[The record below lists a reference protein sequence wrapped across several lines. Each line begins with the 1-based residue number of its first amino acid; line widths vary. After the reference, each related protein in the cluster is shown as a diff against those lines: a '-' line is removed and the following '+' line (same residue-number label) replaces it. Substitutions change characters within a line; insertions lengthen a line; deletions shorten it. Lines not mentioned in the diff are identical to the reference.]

1 MLKLILQQTGAVSR
15 IIYNATYNYLPS
27 VFIHCNGNEDHIRN
41 CTFIYHPLCF
51 FFGRPSVTCGVEP
64 QCNDTDI
71 RLIGGSTKREGRVEV
86 CAKGLWGTV
95 CDDIWDNTDAGVV
108 CRQLGLGSG

>member
-1 MLKLILQQTGAVSR
+1 MLAVIARLRAHFGAGSGPINMDNVGCSGTEGILANCSYIRQFHNCR
-15 IIYNATYNYLPS
+15 HY
-27 VFIHCNGNEDHIRN
+27 EDA
-41 CTFIYHPLCF
+41 
-51 FFGRPSVTCGVEP
+51 GVTCGIER

-86 CAKGLWGTV
+86 CAIGTWGTV
-95 CDDIWDNTDAGVV
+95 CDDSWNNTNAGVV

>member
-1 MLKLILQQTGAVSR
+1 MLLAGIAYR
-15 IIYNATYNYLPS
+15 NAYFGHGNGS
-27 VFIHCNGNEDHIRN
+27 IVMDNVRCNGTEEKLVDCLHASEHDCDHYEDA
-41 CTFIYHPLCF
+41 
-51 FFGRPSVTCGVEP
+51 GVTCGIER

-108 CRQLGLGSG
+108 CRELGLGSG